1 MRQPLSH
8 KLTANLL
15 HRRLPLTCLALRR
28 VRELPPDTLREAIP
42 MSIISVDT
50 ELLQLKSANVKA
62 TVERISADVQ
72 AMKRGLDEL
81 QGSWRGS
88 AATNFQ
94 ALVAEWT
101 LTQGKVEASLAS
113 INLAL
118 NSAAATYAQAELG
131 NTQRFS

>member
-1 MRQPLSH
+1 
-8 KLTANLL
+8 
-15 HRRLPLTCLALRR
+15 
-28 VRELPPDTLREAIP
+28 

-50 ELLQLKSANVKA
+50 DLLQVKSANVRA
-62 TVERISADVQ
+62 TVDRISADVQ
-72 AMKRGLDEL
+72 AMKHGLDEL
-81 QGSWRGS
+81 QATWRGS

-118 NSAAATYAQAELG
+118 SSAAETYALAEQG
-131 NTQRFS
+131 NAQRFS

>member
-1 MRQPLSH
+1 
-8 KLTANLL
+8 
-15 HRRLPLTCLALRR
+15 
-28 VRELPPDTLREAIP
+28 

-50 ELLQLKSANVKA
+50 EQLHLKSANVKA
-62 TVERISADVQ
+62 TVDRIGADVQ
-72 AMKRGLDEL
+72 TMKRGLDEL
-81 QGSWRGS
+81 QGTWRGS

-101 LTQGKVEASLAS
+101 ITQGKVEASLAS

-118 NSAAATYAQAELG
+118 ASAAASYAQTEQG

>member
-1 MRQPLSH
+1 
-8 KLTANLL
+8 
-15 HRRLPLTCLALRR
+15 
-28 VRELPPDTLREAIP
+28 

-62 TVERISADVQ
+62 TVDRISADVQ

-81 QGSWRGS
+81 QSTWRGS

-94 ALVAEWT
+94 SLIAEWT

-118 NSAAATYAQAELG
+118 ASAAATYAQAEQG

>member
-1 MRQPLSH
+1 
-8 KLTANLL
+8 
-15 HRRLPLTCLALRR
+15 
-28 VRELPPDTLREAIP
+28 

-50 ELLQLKSANVKA
+50 ELLQLKSATVKA
-62 TVERISADVQ
+62 TVDRISADVQ
-72 AMKRGLDEL
+72 AMKRGLDDL
-81 QGSWRGS
+81 QATWHGS
-88 AATNFQ
+88 AATSFH

-118 NSAAATYAQAELG
+118 NSAAASYPQAELN

>member
-1 MRQPLSH
+1 
-8 KLTANLL
+8 
-15 HRRLPLTCLALRR
+15 
-28 VRELPPDTLREAIP
+28 

-50 ELLQLKSANVKA
+50 DLLQVKSANVKA
-62 TVERISADVQ
+62 TVDRISADVQ
-72 AMKRGLDEL
+72 AMKHGLDEL
-81 QGSWRGS
+81 QATWHGS

-118 NSAAATYAQAELG
+118 SSAADTYVQAEQG
-131 NTQRFS
+131 NAQRFS

>member
-1 MRQPLSH
+1 
-8 KLTANLL
+8 
-15 HRRLPLTCLALRR
+15 
-28 VRELPPDTLREAIP
+28 

-62 TVERISADVQ
+62 TVDRISADVQ
-72 AMKRGLDEL
+72 TMKRGLDEL
-81 QGSWRGS
+81 QSTWRGS

-113 INLAL
+113 INMALA
-118 NSAAATYAQAELG
+118 SAASSYAQTEQG

>member
-1 MRQPLSH
+1 
-8 KLTANLL
+8 
-15 HRRLPLTCLALRR
+15 
-28 VRELPPDTLREAIP
+28 

-62 TVERISADVQ
+62 TVDRISADVQ
-72 AMKRGLDEL
+72 TMKRGLDEL
-81 QGSWRGS
+81 QATWRGS
-88 AATNFQ
+88 AASNFQ
-94 ALVAEWT
+94 ALVTEWT

-118 NSAAATYAQAELG
+118 ASAASSYAQTEQG

>member
-1 MRQPLSH
+1 
-8 KLTANLL
+8 
-15 HRRLPLTCLALRR
+15 
-28 VRELPPDTLREAIP
+28 

-62 TVERISADVQ
+62 TVDRISADVQ

-81 QGSWRGS
+81 QATWRGS

-118 NSAAATYAQAELG
+118 NSAAASYAEAELH

>member
-1 MRQPLSH
+1 
-8 KLTANLL
+8 
-15 HRRLPLTCLALRR
+15 
-28 VRELPPDTLREAIP
+28 

-50 ELLQLKSANVKA
+50 DLLQVKSANVRA
-62 TVERISADVQ
+62 TVDRISADVQ
-72 AMKRGLDEL
+72 AMKHGLDEL
-81 QGSWRGS
+81 QATWRGS

-118 NSAAATYAQAELG
+118 SSAADTYAQAELG
-131 NTQRFS
+131 NAQRFS

>member
-1 MRQPLSH
+1 
-8 KLTANLL
+8 
-15 HRRLPLTCLALRR
+15 
-28 VRELPPDTLREAIP
+28 

-50 ELLQLKSANVKA
+50 DQLQVKSANVKA
-62 TVERISADVQ
+62 TVDRISADVQ
-72 AMKRGLDEL
+72 AMKHGLDEL
-81 QGSWRGS
+81 QATWRGS

-118 NSAAATYAQAELG
+118 SSAADTYAQAEQG
-131 NTQRFS
+131 NAQRFS

>member
-1 MRQPLSH
+1 
-8 KLTANLL
+8 
-15 HRRLPLTCLALRR
+15 
-28 VRELPPDTLREAIP
+28 

-62 TVERISADVQ
+62 TVDRIGADVQ

-81 QGSWRGS
+81 QATWRGS

-118 NSAAATYAQAELG
+118 NSAAASYAQAELT
-131 NTQRFS
+131 NTHRFS

>member
-1 MRQPLSH
+1 MLPHYFERQQ
-8 KLTANLL
+8 A
-15 HRRLPLTCLALRR
+15 
-28 VRELPPDTLREAIP
+28 

-62 TVERISADVQ
+62 TVDRISSDVQ

-81 QGSWRGS
+81 QSTWRGS
-88 AATNFQ
+88 AANNFQ
-94 ALVAEWT
+94 TLVTEWT

-113 INLAL
+113 INMALA
-118 NSAAATYAQAELG
+118 SAASTYAQAEQG

>member
-1 MRQPLSH
+1 
-8 KLTANLL
+8 
-15 HRRLPLTCLALRR
+15 
-28 VRELPPDTLREAIP
+28 

-62 TVERISADVQ
+62 TVDRIGADVQ

-81 QGSWRGS
+81 QATWRGS

-94 ALVAEWT
+94 ALVTEWT

-118 NSAAATYAQAELG
+118 NSAAASYAQAELA

>member
-1 MRQPLSH
+1 
-8 KLTANLL
+8 
-15 HRRLPLTCLALRR
+15 
-28 VRELPPDTLREAIP
+28 

-50 ELLQLKSANVKA
+50 DVLQVKSANVKA
-62 TVERISADVQ
+62 TVDRISADVQ
-72 AMKRGLDEL
+72 AMKHGLDEL
-81 QGSWRGS
+81 QATWRGS

-118 NSAAATYAQAELG
+118 SSAADTYAQAEQG
-131 NTQRFS
+131 NAQRFS